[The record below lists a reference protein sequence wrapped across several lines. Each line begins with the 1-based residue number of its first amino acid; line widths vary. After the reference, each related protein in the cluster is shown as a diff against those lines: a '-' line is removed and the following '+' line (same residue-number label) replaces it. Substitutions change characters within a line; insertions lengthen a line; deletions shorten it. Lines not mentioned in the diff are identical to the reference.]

1 MRIRDA
7 LESDAETLAEVTDR
21 PADVLVDTIH
31 DRTVRVAIDA
41 DHDGYGNADSESG
54 DTNSE
59 SGDPGTESG
68 DTSSESGDPGTGS
81 GFDAPDG
88 LAGFV
93 AFDVRAGTVHVTDL
107 AGTAPA
113 LGRLVEEPKRFAKRE
128 GMDVEAVVV
137 DGEERR
143 ADALEAAGF
152 TAAGPGPRFDGRATT
167 RFRLER
173 DE

>member
-7 LESDAETLAEVTDR
+7 LESDAEALADVTGR

-31 DRTVRVAIDA
+31 DRTVRVAADGRDEDRNVGSGDGDA
-41 DHDGYGNADSESG
+41 DPESG
-54 DTNSE
+54 N
-59 SGDPGTESG
+59 PGAEN
-68 DTSSESGDPGTGS
+68 

-93 AFDVRAGTVHVTDL
+93 AFDVRAGTVHVTDF

-113 LGRLVEEPKRFAKRE
+113 LDRLLEEPKRFAKRE

-143 ADALEAAGF
+143 ADALEDADFA
-152 TAAGPGPRFDGRATT
+152 AAGPGPRFEGRATT

-173 DE
+173 DG

>member
-7 LESDAETLAEVTDR
+7 LESDAEALADVTGR

-31 DRTVRVAIDA
+31 DRTVRVATDGRDGDEID
-41 DHDGYGNADSESG
+41 
-54 DTNSE
+54 
-59 SGDPGTESG
+59 
-68 DTSSESGDPGTGS
+68 
-81 GFDAPDG
+81 
-88 LAGFV
+88 GFV

-107 AGTAPA
+107 AGTPPA
-113 LGRLVEEPKRFAKRE
+113 LERLIEEPKRFAKRE

-137 DGEERR
+137 DGEKRR
-143 ADALEAAGF
+143 SDALEDAGFAAAGS
-152 TAAGPGPRFDGRATT
+152 GPRFEGRSTT

>member
-7 LESDAETLAEVTDR
+7 LESDAEALADATDR
-21 PADVLVDTIH
+21 PADVLVDTVH
-31 DRTVRVAIDA
+31 DRTVRVAID
-41 DHDGYGNADSESG
+41 DRDGDEI
-54 DTNSE
+54 D
-59 SGDPGTESG
+59 
-68 DTSSESGDPGTGS
+68 
-81 GFDAPDG
+81 
-88 LAGFV
+88 GFV

-107 AGTAPA
+107 AGTRPA
-113 LGRLVEEPKRFAKRE
+113 LERLIEEPKRFARRE

-152 TAAGPGPRFDGRATT
+152 AAAGSGPRFEGRATT
-167 RFRLER
+167 RFRLGR